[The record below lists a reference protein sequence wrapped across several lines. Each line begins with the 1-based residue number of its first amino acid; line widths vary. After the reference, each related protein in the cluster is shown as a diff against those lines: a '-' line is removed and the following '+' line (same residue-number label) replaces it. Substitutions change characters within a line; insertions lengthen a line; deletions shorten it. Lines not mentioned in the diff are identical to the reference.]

1 MPLDL
6 DVAQRLVAPIY
17 EALSRPRE
25 KDVETLIK
33 SVTSG
38 DFHSC
43 SNEGDCADRGAVI
56 ARIGTAAIRQLA
68 TR

>member
-17 EALSRPRE
+17 EALSRPGE

-33 SVTSG
+33 SVSG
-38 DFHSC
+38 LPMF
-43 SNEGDCADRGAVI
+43 GDHFPV
-56 ARIGTAAIRQLA
+56 
-68 TR
+68 

>member
-17 EALSRPRE
+17 EALSRPGE
-25 KDVETLIK
+25 KDVEALIK

-38 DFHSC
+38 
-43 SNEGDCADRGAVI
+43 A
-56 ARIGTAAIRQLA
+56 AR
-68 TR
+68 